1 MQQIMTIGKALTG
14 CMLKKE
20 LNTPNQIVL
29 NYKQTDKLRTGSRE
43 VLNSSS
49 LEQAMKYGTG
59 VLSFFFYILSSSLV
73 NIH

>member
-1 MQQIMTIGKALTG
+1 MYKR
-14 CMLKKE
+14 E

-59 VLSFFFYILSSSLV
+59 VLSFSFYILSSSLV